1 MVEILCPHC
10 DEEIGLDDDAV
21 GEFSCPYC
29 DKDFSWDGDFHTNDL
44 KVKLLLFLFGMF
56 SPILVLY
63 ASLSMGEHLIGII
76 IGIGIW
82 LLYKLSLAIF
92 AVWIKN
98 KPLEYGLLSSFG
110 VIFLIMFLGWIF
122 IANIPIG

>member
-10 DEEIGLDDDAV
+10 DEEIGLDDDTV

-56 SPILVLY
+56 SPGLILF
-63 ASLSMGEHLIGII
+63 ASLFNGEHYLDLIISIGIC
-76 IGIGIW
+76 
-82 LLYKLSLAIF
+82 LLYTVSLAIY
-92 AVWIKN
+92 AEWKKN
-98 KPLEYGLLSSFG
+98 KPLGNGLVLSFVVSF
-110 VIFLIMFLGWIF
+110 FLLRLF
-122 IANIPIG
+122 ISP